1 MAEEVSA
8 GYGYSSDERK
18 ENPFD
23 FGLNAG
29 VTFLKSFGYIPN
41 GGKDGAD
48 QDALEIIFE
57 INGVEKSYRKF
68 PVTKAYL
75 KTKKGEPQQETTDPK
90 HKAFIEAVDDLNSSV
105 VHILRAF
112 VDNMTIE
119 AALAKKIASFKDFCN
134 ITAGLLPAKYDEV
147 ALDIFLGYQWQMST
161 GRDKTYLDIPTKVKQ
176 GKWLCK
182 EVPGIWEERKVP
194 NPQEKTREA
203 LYYIKVD
210 KEGKPVLDSE
220 GKEIK
225 HPFIRNGW
233 YMLSNYA
240 NQQYDPNAAGVS
252 AQAEA
257 QGAAAQNG
265 PAANAE
271 AGAAVKW

>member
-1 MAEEVSA
+1 MTEETA
-8 GYGYSSDERK
+8 QYGYSSDERK

-29 VTFLKSFGYIPN
+29 VTFLKSFNYIPN
-41 GGKDGAD
+41 GGKDGAE

-57 INGVEKSYRKF
+57 INGTEKSYRKF
-68 PVTKAYL
+68 PVTKAY
-75 KTKKGEPQQETTDPK
+75 KKVKKGEPQEETTDPK
-90 HKAFIEAVDDLNSSV
+90 AKEFMEAVDELNSSI

-112 VDNMTIE
+112 VDNMAIE
-119 AALAKKIASFKDFCN
+119 AALAKKITSFKDFCN
-134 ITAGLLPAKYDEV
+134 ITAGLLPKNYPELP
-147 ALDIFLGYQWQMST
+147 LDIFLQYQWEISS
-161 GRDKTYLDIPTKVKQ
+161 GKEKTYLDIPKKVKQ

-182 EVPGIWEERKVP
+182 AVPGNWIEVKVP

-203 LYYIKVD
+203 LVYV
-210 KEGKPVLDSE
+210 KEGTE
-220 GKEIK
+220 EK
-225 HPFIRNGW
+225 HPFSRNGW
-233 YMLSNYA
+233 FMLSNYA
-240 NQQYDPNAAGVS
+240 TQQHDENATGVS

>member
-1 MAEEVSA
+1 MAEETTA

-29 VTFLKSFGYIPN
+29 VTFLKDFKYIPN
-41 GGKDGAD
+41 GGKEGAE

-57 INGVEKSYRKF
+57 INGTEKSYRKF
-68 PVTKAYL
+68 PVTKAFV
-75 KTKKGEPQQETTDPK
+75 KGKKGEPQEETTDPK
-90 HKAFIEAVDDLNSSV
+90 HKAFVEAVDELNSSI

-119 AALAKKIASFKDFCN
+119 SALSKRVASFKDFCN
-134 ITAGLLPAKYDEV
+134 ITAGLLPKNYSEIP
-147 ALDIFLGYQWQMST
+147 LDIFLQYQWQIT
-161 GRDKTYLDIPTKVKQ
+161 QGKEKTYLDIPSKVKQ

-182 EVPGIWEERKVP
+182 ALPGQWKEVKVP

-203 LYYIKVD
+203 LVYVI
-210 KEGKPVLDSE
+210 EGTDQ
-220 GKEIK
+220 K
-225 HPFIRNGW
+225 HPFVRNGW
-233 YMLSNYA
+233 FMLSNYA
-240 NQQYDPNAAGVS
+240 NQQYDENAVTS
-252 AQAEA
+252 DAEA
-257 QGAAAQNG
+257 AGAAAQNG